1 MAYELVREEGT
12 RRTIRFTAEA
22 GEVEELFRKIRKRIN
37 SEIRIPGFRPGHVPS
52 SMIDSRF
59 GNLIRTEVAEEMR
72 ERLQNSLLEERD
84 WILAGIPVPDDALP
98 AEGSEYSFEVTFDLF
113 ETPEPVGYDSFEVRV
128 PRLDEEKSLEAALDS
143 IRERMTGFE
152 AVERPARRGD
162 MVLVDAVRAEDAGT
176 REPEHMALRLGDDG
190 LGAGLDELFE
200 GLSKGDS
207 FTARTEPLEPPASGE
222 APETGRPT
230 LFTLVQVREPVL
242 PELTDELA
250 SKVSRFSTVEELRES
265 LRERIRLRYESERA
279 DLIESQVMT
288 RILDRNPFE
297 PPAYMIENLRGDL
310 IRDLER
316 EPDEETRA
324 FAGEVAKRKVRE
336 FLVLRAVALKEGL
349 EPGEAELAE
358 EAGKTGSRASA
369 LDRLRNRKALRFLL
383 DRAVVIETDPVPGE
397 GAAPPEGKPAWTWRR
412 TPPPEG
418 GAVERQG

>member
-1 MAYELVREEGT
+1 MAYELVKEEGT
-12 RRTIRFTAEA
+12 RRTIRFTADA
-22 GEVEELFRKIRKRIN
+22 GDVDELFRKIRKRIN
-37 SEIRIPGFRPGHVPS
+37 SELRIPGFRPGHVPRA
-52 SMIDSRF
+52 MLDSRF

-98 AEGSEYSFEVTFDLF
+98 AEGSGYSFEITFDLF
-113 ETPEPVGYDSFEVRV
+113 ETPEPVGYDSFEVTI
-128 PRLDEEKSLEAALDS
+128 PRLDEEKSLEAALQS

-152 AVERPARRGD
+152 TVDRPARRGD
-162 MVLVDAVRAEDAGT
+162 MVLVDAVGVEDAGS

-190 LGAGLDELFE
+190 LGAGLDDLFV
-200 GLSKGDS
+200 GLSKGAS
-207 FTARTEPLEPPASGE
+207 FTARTEPFDPPASGD

-230 LFTLVQVREPVL
+230 LFKLVDVREPVL

-250 SKVSRFSTVEELRES
+250 SKASRFSTVAELRES

-288 RILDRNPFE
+288 RLLDRNPFD
-297 PPAYMIENLRGDL
+297 PPAYMIENLKGDL

-324 FAGEVAKRKVRE
+324 FAGEVARRRVRE
-336 FLVLRAVALKEGL
+336 FLILRAVALREGL
-349 EPGEAELAE
+349 EPGEDELAE
-358 EAGKTGSRASA
+358 EAGRTGSRASA

-383 DRAVVIETDPVPGE
+383 DRAAVTETDPVPGE
-397 GAAPPEGKPAWTWRR
+397 SAGPPDGKPAWIWRR